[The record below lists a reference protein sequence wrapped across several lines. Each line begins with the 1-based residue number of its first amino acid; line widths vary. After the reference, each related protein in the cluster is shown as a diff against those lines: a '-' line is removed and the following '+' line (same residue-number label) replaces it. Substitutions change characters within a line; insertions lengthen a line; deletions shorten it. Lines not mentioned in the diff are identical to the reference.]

1 MIGLNDFCTM
11 DPQMLYSMVNMKLRD
26 YYEDLDDLA
35 RSEGIDR
42 TALEKRLSEA
52 GYCYHAGLKQF
63 RQAKP

>member
-42 TALEKRLSEA
+42 TALEQRRSITVAFIRTL
-52 GYCYHAGLKQF
+52 LK
-63 RQAKP
+63 PIS